1 MYCLN
6 YDYSDYSLEG
16 ITCFRELSFVV
27 WLVIC
32 LADVF
37 FDRVKIL
44 VSLITLC
51 LCACWAGMQT
61 SSVTLFISF
70 SATNNNCGSEPREDQ
85 RLYWM
90 AVSRLP
96 PFEAEHEV

>member
-6 YDYSDYSLEG
+6 YDIDYSLEG
-16 ITCFRELSFVV
+16 ITCFVELSFVV
-27 WLVIC
+27 CLVIC
-32 LADVF
+32 LADDF
-37 FDRVKIL
+37 FDIVKIL

-51 LCACWAGMQT
+51 LRACWAGMQA

>member
-6 YDYSDYSLEG
+6 YDIDYSLEG
-16 ITCFRELSFVV
+16 ITCFVELSFVV
-27 WLVIC
+27 CLVIC
-32 LADVF
+32 LAHDF

-51 LCACWAGMQT
+51 LHACWAGMQT

>member
-6 YDYSDYSLEG
+6 YDIDYSLEG
-16 ITCFRELSFVV
+16 ITCFVEPSFVV
-27 WLVIC
+27 CLVTC
-32 LADVF
+32 LADDF

-51 LCACWAGMQT
+51 LRACLAGMQT